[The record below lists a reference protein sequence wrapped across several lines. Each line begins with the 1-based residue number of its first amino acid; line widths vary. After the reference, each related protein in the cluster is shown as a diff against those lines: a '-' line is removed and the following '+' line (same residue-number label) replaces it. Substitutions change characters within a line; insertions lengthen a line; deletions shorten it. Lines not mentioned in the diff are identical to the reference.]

1 MSNKLL
7 AASTILLHAQTMEK
21 SIAGE
26 EMMKDKL
33 VLAIYMVLTDRNRL
47 NSSMRKNWQNN
58 LKQMKYKLTQRNL
71 RERSLLNQK
80 RRKSPI

>member
-1 MSNKLL
+1 
-7 AASTILLHAQTMEK
+7 MEK

-47 NSSMRKNWQNN
+47 NSNMRKNWQNN